1 MQICRLKYFTHIL
14 YCKEFSFY
22 PFISSDKFVALTN
35 LKGCQNLIMKSWGES
50 CGGTDQKEPKLISED
65 LLHRLG
71 VTMRWVSLHIVKS
84 TEAVPSQKSRKSRK
98 GISAGQAME
107 WS

>member
-14 YCKEFSFY
+14 HCKEFSFY
-22 PFISSDKFVALTN
+22 SFISSDKFVALTN

-50 CGGTDQKEPKLISED
+50 CEGTDQKEPKLILED

-71 VTMRWVSLHIVKS
+71 VTMRWISLYNVKS
-84 TEAVPSQKSRKSRK
+84 TEAVPSQK
-98 GISAGQAME
+98 
-107 WS
+107 